1 MKQQFFKKIV
11 SSAISEWIKKVLT
24 ISRIDAGVF
33 KGYSTRSA
41 STSKAVLSGHPMSD
55 ILERVCG
62 SNSSTLQ
69 KFYSKQIGLPSERFQ
84 KLVFNLW
91 L

>member
-1 MKQQFFKKIV
+1 M
-11 SSAISEWIKKVLT
+11 LT
-24 ISRIDAGVF
+24 ISGVDVGVF
-33 KGYSTRSA
+33 KGHSTHSA
-41 STSKAVLSGHPMSD
+41 STSKAALSGHPMSD

-62 SNSSTLQ
+62 SYSSTLQ
-69 KFYSKQIGLPSERFQ
+69 TFYSKQIGLPSERFQ